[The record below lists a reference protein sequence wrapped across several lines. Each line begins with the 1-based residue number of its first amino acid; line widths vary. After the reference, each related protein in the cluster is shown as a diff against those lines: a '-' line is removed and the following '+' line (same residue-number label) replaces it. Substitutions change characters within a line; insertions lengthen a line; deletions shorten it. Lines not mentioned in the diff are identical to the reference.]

1 MGAIHALVRSG
12 LCQVGGEV
20 MEPVFPFVLLGLAVG
35 LLIWGV
41 NNLSVEGRYTKLFA
55 TSATAVGVAVLGW
68 FFTTYG
74 KDGLL
79 YAVFSGLLLVGLLLW
94 GLIDPVVGRRLARIF
109 AVIAMGLGMG
119 LLLWGIS
126 GAVSGER
133 LRPPFDS
140 HIITEVSEAI
150 GWGAGFLTGGI
161 VALVLSFLGK
171 TRRAGEQNAQ
181 ESEPTSGSL
190 HHPA

>member
-1 MGAIHALVRSG
+1 
-12 LCQVGGEV
+12 

-35 LLIWGV
+35 LVIWGV
-41 NNLSVEGRYTKLFA
+41 SNLSVEGRYTKLFA
-55 TSATAVGVAVLGW
+55 TSATAVGAGVLGW

-74 KDGLL
+74 KGGLL

-94 GLIDPVVGRRLARIF
+94 GLINPVVGRRLARIF
-109 AVIAMGLGMG
+109 AVIAMGLGIG
-119 LLLWGIS
+119 FLLWGIS

-171 TRRAGEQNAQ
+171 TRKAGPQDTQ
-181 ESEPTSGSL
+181 GFEPTSGSP
-190 HHPA
+190 HHSV

>member
-1 MGAIHALVRSG
+1 
-12 LCQVGGEV
+12 
-20 MEPVFPFVLLGLAVG
+20 METAFPFVLLGLAVG

-41 NNLSVEGRYTKLFA
+41 NNLSVEERYTKLFA
-55 TSATAVGVAVLGW
+55 TSATAVGVGVLGW

-74 KDGLL
+74 KDGTL
-79 YAVFSGLLLVGLLLW
+79 YAVFSVLLLIGLLGW
-94 GLIDPVVGRRLARIF
+94 GLINPVVGRRLARNF

-171 TRRAGEQNAQ
+171 TKKAVEQASHG
-181 ESEPTSGSL
+181 SEPTSDSP
-190 HHPA
+190 HPPV

>member
-1 MGAIHALVRSG
+1 
-12 LCQVGGEV
+12 

-35 LLIWGV
+35 LLIWGIS
-41 NNLSVEGRYTKLFA
+41 NLSVEGRYTRLFA
-55 TSATAVGVAVLGW
+55 TSSTAVGVAVLGW

-79 YAVFSGLLLVGLLLW
+79 YSVFSGLLLLGLLLW
-94 GLIDPVVGRRLARIF
+94 GLINPVVGRRLARIF
-109 AVIAMGLGMG
+109 AVITMGLGIG
-119 LLLWGIS
+119 ILLWGIS

-140 HIITEVSEAI
+140 RIITAVSEAI

-171 TRRAGEQNAQ
+171 TKKSAPQ
-181 ESEPTSGSL
+181 ETQGFEPASESP
-190 HHPA
+190 HHPE